1 MTKKDKKSFNQS
13 LAEWKLFIYNPTT
26 GAFLGRTAKSWG
38 LILLFYLVFYGFL
51 AALFTFT
58 MWAMLQT
65 LNDEVPK
72 YRDQISSPGVYELQ
86 LLHSWAITWCGQS
99 LPSSLLGSEW
109 WWLTVV
115 FICPPFMI
123 NDVKTD
129 ANLHNN
135 LTLVYCAFPGN
146 LLKLTPPNI
155 IFYLQLKM
163 VFKVVAS
170 AIFWPATQFSWVSP
184 MYTGAYGS
192 EEQKNLKD
200 CSNGTV
206 IEKQGPVY
214 DVCQFPVGL
223 LEESSGVNDP
233 NFGYSRGHPCI
244 LVKMNRI
251 IGLKPQGTPRI
262 ECSNQKGDDNV
273 TLTVYPPGGI
283 VDLKYFPYYGKKLHV
298 SI

>member
-13 LAEWKLFIYNPTT
+13 LAEWKRFIYNPTT
-26 GAFLGRTAKSWG
+26 GEFLGRTAKSWG

-72 YRDQISSPGVYELQ
+72 YRDQISSPGL
-86 LLHSWAITWCGQS
+86 S
-99 LPSSLLGSEW
+99 
-109 WWLTVV
+109 V
-115 FICPPFMI
+115 FPKPVTALEYSFSMSDPESYKGYIE
-123 NDVKTD
+123 D
-129 ANLHNN
+129 
-135 LTLVYCAFPGN
+135 
-146 LLKLTPPNI
+146 LKK
-155 IFYLQLKM
+155 FLK
-163 VFKVVAS
+163 
-170 AIFWPATQFSWVSP
+170 P
-184 MYTGAYGS
+184 YGS

-251 IGLKPQGTPRI
+251 IALKPQETPRI

-283 VDLKYFPYYGKKLHV
+283 VDLKYFPYYGKKLHARYLQPLV
-298 SI
+298 ALQLGFGTSSTSRDVTVECKINGSPNLKNRDDRDKFLGRVVFKIAMRA

>member
-1 MTKKDKKSFNQS
+1 
-13 LAEWKLFIYNPTT
+13 
-26 GAFLGRTAKSWG
+26 
-38 LILLFYLVFYGFL
+38 
-51 AALFTFT
+51 

-72 YRDQISSPGVYELQ
+72 YRDQISSPG
-86 LLHSWAITWCGQS
+86 
-99 LPSSLLGSEW
+99 
-109 WWLTVV
+109 LTV
-115 FICPPFMI
+115 
-123 NDVKTD
+123 
-129 ANLHNN
+129 
-135 LTLVYCAFPGN
+135 FPKPVTALEYSFSMSDPESYKGYIED
-146 LLKLTPPNI
+146 LKK
-155 IFYLQLKM
+155 FLK
-163 VFKVVAS
+163 
-170 AIFWPATQFSWVSP
+170 P
-184 MYTGAYGS
+184 YGS

-223 LEESSGVNDP
+223 LEECSGVNDP

-283 VDLKYFPYYGKKLHV
+283 VDLKYFPYYGKKLHAKYLQPLV
-298 SI
+298 ALQLGFGTSSTSRDVTVECKINGSPNLKNRDDRDKFLGRVVFKIAMHA

>member
-72 YRDQISSPGVYELQ
+72 YRDQISSPG
-86 LLHSWAITWCGQS
+86 
-99 LPSSLLGSEW
+99 
-109 WWLTVV
+109 LTV
-115 FICPPFMI
+115 
-123 NDVKTD
+123 
-129 ANLHNN
+129 
-135 LTLVYCAFPGN
+135 FPKPVTALEYSFSMSDPESYKGYIED
-146 LLKLTPPNI
+146 LKK
-155 IFYLQLKM
+155 FLK
-163 VFKVVAS
+163 
-170 AIFWPATQFSWVSP
+170 P
-184 MYTGAYGS
+184 YGS
-192 EEQKNLKD
+192 EEQKNLKN

-223 LEESSGVNDP
+223 LEECSGVNDP

-262 ECSNQKGDDNV
+262 ECSNQKGDGNV

-283 VDLKYFPYYGKKLHV
+283 VDLKYFPYYGKKLHAKYLQPLV
-298 SI
+298 ALQLGFGTSRTSRDVTVECKINGSPNLKNRDDRDKFLGRVVFKIAMHA